1 MLEKLF
7 KLTELGTTTK
17 REIIAGCTTFMT
29 LSYIIFVCPN
39 LMSLTGMDRGA
50 AMVATCLAAAGS
62 MFLMAFLANY
72 PIALAP
78 GMGIIPVF
86 VFGLC
91 GNPDAGGLGL
101 PWPEALGI
109 VFISGVLFILLAVV
123 GVREAVMNAIPRSL
137 QQAIAVGIGLFIA
150 FIGLKMGG
158 IVVAHPATFVTHG
171 EFVSPPVLLAL
182 FGVVLTMM
190 LMARKVPG
198 AILIGM
204 LSTAVVSW
212 LFGLVEVEGIVA
224 LPPSI
229 APTAFKLQFP
239 NLFSS
244 PELFAMIFVFFFV
257 DMFDSIG
264 TFTAVGHQA
273 GLLTDGKL
281 PKARQALL
289 TDAVGSAGGALLG
302 TSTVT
307 SYIESSAGIAAGGR
321 TGLTT
326 IVTGLLMLVAL
337 FFEPLVSIVG
347 APVGEAGLN
356 PAIAPALIIVGSLMI
371 KGIAT
376 IEWDDLTEAVPAFL
390 TLVMMPL
397 AFSVKEGIAFGFIA
411 YAFMKLVTGRAKE
424 AHWLIY
430 LFAVL
435 FIALYFIPYFIR

>member
-7 KLTELGTTTK
+7 KLTELGTTAK

-39 LMSLTGMDRGA
+39 LMSLTGMDEDA
-50 AMVATCLAAAGS
+50 AMVATCLASAGS

-78 GMGIIPVF
+78 GLGIIPVF

-91 GNPDAGGLGL
+91 QGLGL
-101 PWPEALGI
+101 PWQEALGI
-109 VFISGVLFILLAVV
+109 VFISGVLFVVLAAG
-123 GVREAVMNAIPRSL
+123 GVREAVMHAIPHSL

-158 IVVAHPATFVTHG
+158 IVASHPATFVTHG
-171 EFVSPPVLLAL
+171 KFVSPPVLLAL
-182 FGVVLTMM
+182 FGVVLTMV

-204 LSTAVVSW
+204 LATGAIS
-212 LFGLVEVEGIVA
+212 LLLEEVKFEGILA
-224 LPPSI
+224 APPSI

-239 NLFSS
+239 NLFAR
-244 PELFAMIFVFFFV
+244 PELIAMIFVFFFV

-264 TFTAVGHQA
+264 TFTAIGHQA
-273 GLLTDGKL
+273 GLVEDGKL

-289 TDAVGSAGGALLG
+289 TDAIGSAGGALLG

-307 SYIESSAGIAAGGR
+307 SYIESSSGIAAGGR

-337 FFEPLVSIVG
+337 FFSPLVKIIG
-347 APVGEAGLN
+347 APIGEANLN

-397 AFSVKEGIAFGFIA
+397 AFSVTEGIAFGFIA

-435 FIALYFIPYFIR
+435 FIALYFIR

>member
-86 VFGLC
+86 VFQLC
-91 GNPDAGGLGL
+91 QGLGL
-101 PWPEALGI
+101 PWQEALGI
-109 VFISGVLFILLAVV
+109 VFISGVLFILLAVA

-150 FIGLKMGG
+150 FIGLQMAG
-158 IVVAHPATFVTHG
+158 IVVSHPATFVTHG
-171 EFVSPPVLLAL
+171 KFVSPPVLLAL

-190 LMARKVPG
+190 LMARNVPG

-204 LSTAVVSW
+204 LSTAVVSL
-212 LFGLVEVEGIVA
+212 LFGLVKFEGILA

-239 NLFSS
+239 NLFAS

-337 FFEPLVSIVG
+337 FFEPLVRIVG
-347 APVGEAGLN
+347 APVGEANLN

-397 AFSVKEGIAFGFIA
+397 AFSVTEGIAFGFIA

-435 FIALYFIPYFIR
+435 FIALYFIR

>member
-39 LMSLTGMDRGA
+39 LMSLTGMDSGA

-86 VFGLC
+86 VFQLC
-91 GNPDAGGLGL
+91 QGLGL
-101 PWPEALGI
+101 PWQEALGI
-109 VFISGVLFILLAVV
+109 VFISGVLFILLAVA

-150 FIGLKMGG
+150 FIGLQMGG
-158 IVVAHPATFVTHG
+158 IVVSHPATFVTHG
-171 EFVSPPVLLAL
+171 KFVSPPVLLAL
-182 FGVVLTMM
+182 FGVVLTMV

-204 LSTAVVSW
+204 LSTAVVSL
-212 LFGLVEVEGIVA
+212 LFGLVKFEGIVA

-239 NLFSS
+239 NLFAS
-244 PELFAMIFVFFFV
+244 PALFAMIFVFFLV

-289 TDAVGSAGGALLG
+289 TDAIGSAGGALLG

-326 IVTGLLMLVAL
+326 IVTGLLMLGAL
-337 FFEPLVSIVG
+337 FFEPLVKIVG

-397 AFSVKEGIAFGFIA
+397 AFSVTDGIAYGFIA

-435 FIALYFIPYFIR
+435 FIALYFIR

>member
-39 LMSLTGMDRGA
+39 LMSLTGMDSGA

-86 VFGLC
+86 VFQLC
-91 GNPDAGGLGL
+91 QGLGL
-101 PWPEALGI
+101 PWQEALGI
-109 VFISGVLFILLAVV
+109 VFISGVLFILLAVA

-158 IVVAHPATFVTHG
+158 IVVSHPATFVTHG
-171 EFVSPPVLLAL
+171 KFVSPPVLLAL
-182 FGVVLTMM
+182 FGVVLTMV

-204 LSTAVVSW
+204 LSTAVVSL
-212 LFGLVEVEGIVA
+212 LFGLVKFEGIVA

-239 NLFSS
+239 NLFAS

-289 TDAVGSAGGALLG
+289 TDAIGSAGGALLG

-307 SYIESSAGIAAGGR
+307 SYIESSSGIAAGGR

-326 IVTGLLMLVAL
+326 IVTGLLMLGAL
-337 FFEPLVSIVG
+337 FFEPLVKIVG

-397 AFSVKEGIAFGFIA
+397 AFSVTDGIAYGFIA

-435 FIALYFIPYFIR
+435 FIALYFIR

>member
-7 KLTELGTTTK
+7 KLTESGTTAK

-91 GNPDAGGLGL
+91 QGLGL
-101 PWPEALGI
+101 PWQEALGI
-109 VFISGVLFILLAVV
+109 VFISGALFVVLAAA
-123 GVREAVMNAIPRSL
+123 GVREAVMNAIPHSL

-158 IVVAHPATFVTHG
+158 IVVSHPATFVTHG
-171 EFVSPPVLLAL
+171 KFVSPPVLLAL
-182 FGVVLTMM
+182 FGVVLTMV
-190 LMARKVPG
+190 LMARKMPG

-204 LSTAVVSW
+204 LATGAISV
-212 LFGLVEVEGIVA
+212 LLLEDVEFEGIVSM
-224 LPPSI
+224 PPSI

-239 NLFSS
+239 NLFAS

-264 TFTAVGHQA
+264 TFTAVGNQA

-289 TDAVGSAGGALLG
+289 TDAIGSAGGALLG

-307 SYIESSAGIAAGGR
+307 SYIESASGIAAGGR

-337 FFEPLVSIVG
+337 FFSPLVKIIG
-347 APVGEAGLN
+347 APIGEANLN

-371 KGIAT
+371 KGIVT

-397 AFSVKEGIAFGFIA
+397 AFSVTEGIAFGFIA

-435 FIALYFIPYFIR
+435 FIALYFIR

>member
-7 KLTELGTTTK
+7 KLNELGTTAK

-29 LSYIIFVCPN
+29 LSYIIFVCPA
-39 LMSLTGMDRGA
+39 LMKLTGMNEGA

-91 GNPDAGGLGL
+91 QGLGL
-101 PWPEALGI
+101 PWQEALGI
-109 VFISGVLFILLAVV
+109 VFISGVLFIVLAVA

-158 IVVAHPATFVTHG
+158 IVVSHPATFVTHG
-171 EFVSPPVLLAL
+171 KFVSPPVLLAL
-182 FGVVLTMM
+182 FGIVLTMV

-198 AILIGM
+198 AILIAM
-204 LSTAVVSW
+204 LGTAVLSL
-212 LFGLVEVEGIVA
+212 LFGLVKFEGIVA
-224 LPPSI
+224 APPSI

-239 NLFSS
+239 NVFAR

-264 TFTAVGHQA
+264 TFTAIGHQG

-289 TDAVGSAGGALLG
+289 TDAIGSAGGALLG

-307 SYIESSAGIAAGGR
+307 SYIESASGIAAGGR
-321 TGLTT
+321 TGLTA

-337 FFEPLVSIVG
+337 FFSPLVQIVG
-347 APVGEAGLN
+347 APIGEANLN

-371 KGIAT
+371 KGIVT

-390 TLVMMPL
+390 TLIMMPL
-397 AFSVKEGIAFGFIA
+397 AFSVTDGIAYGFIA

-435 FIALYFIPYFIR
+435 FIVLYFVR

>member
-39 LMSLTGMDRGA
+39 LMSLTGMDSGA

-86 VFGLC
+86 VFQLC
-91 GNPDAGGLGL
+91 QGLGL
-101 PWPEALGI
+101 PWQEALGI
-109 VFISGVLFILLAVV
+109 VFISGVLFILLAVA

-158 IVVAHPATFVTHG
+158 IVVSHPATFVTHG
-171 EFVSPPVLLAL
+171 KFVSPPVLLAL
-182 FGVVLTMM
+182 FGVVLTMV

-204 LSTAVVSW
+204 LSTAVVSL
-212 LFGLVEVEGIVA
+212 LFGLVKFEGIVA

-239 NLFSS
+239 NLFAS

-289 TDAVGSAGGALLG
+289 TDAIGSAGGALLG

-307 SYIESSAGIAAGGR
+307 SYIESSSGIAAGGR

-326 IVTGLLMLVAL
+326 IVTGLLMLGAL
-337 FFEPLVSIVG
+337 FFEPLVKIVG

-397 AFSVKEGIAFGFIA
+397 AFSVTEGIAFGFIA

-435 FIALYFIPYFIR
+435 FIALYFIR

>member
-91 GNPDAGGLGL
+91 QGLGL
-101 PWPEALGI
+101 PWQEALGI
-109 VFISGVLFILLAVV
+109 VFISGVLFILLAVA

-158 IVVAHPATFVTHG
+158 IVTAHPATFVTHG
-171 EFVSPPVLLAL
+171 KFVSPPVLLAL

-190 LMARKVPG
+190 LMARNVPG

-204 LSTAVVSW
+204 LSTGVVSL
-212 LFGLVEVEGIVA
+212 LFGLVKFEGIVA

-239 NLFSS
+239 NLFAS

-273 GLLTDGKL
+273 GLITDGKL

-347 APVGEAGLN
+347 DPVGEAGLN

-397 AFSVKEGIAFGFIA
+397 AFSVTEGIAFGFIA

-435 FIALYFIPYFIR
+435 FIALYFIR

>member
-86 VFGLC
+86 VFQLC
-91 GNPDAGGLGL
+91 QGLGL
-101 PWPEALGI
+101 PWQEALGI
-109 VFISGVLFILLAVV
+109 VFISGVLFILLAVA

-150 FIGLKMGG
+150 FIGLQMAG
-158 IVVAHPATFVTHG
+158 IVVSHPATFVTHG
-171 EFVSPPVLLAL
+171 KFVSPPVLLAL

-190 LMARKVPG
+190 LMARNVPG

-204 LSTAVVSW
+204 LSTAVVSL
-212 LFGLVEVEGIVA
+212 LFGLVKFEGIVA
-224 LPPSI
+224 PPPSI

-239 NLFSS
+239 NLFAS

-347 APVGEAGLN
+347 APVGEANLN

-397 AFSVKEGIAFGFIA
+397 AFSVTEGIAFGFIA

-435 FIALYFIPYFIR
+435 FIALYFIR

>member
-86 VFGLC
+86 VFQLC
-91 GNPDAGGLGL
+91 QGLGL
-101 PWPEALGI
+101 PWQEALGI
-109 VFISGVLFILLAVV
+109 VFISGVLFILLAVA

-150 FIGLKMGG
+150 FIGLQMAG
-158 IVVAHPATFVTHG
+158 IVVSHPATFVTHG
-171 EFVSPPVLLAL
+171 KFVSPPVLLAL

-190 LMARKVPG
+190 LMARNVPG

-204 LSTAVVSW
+204 LSTAVVSL
-212 LFGLVEVEGIVA
+212 LFGLVKFEGILA

-239 NLFSS
+239 NLFAS

-347 APVGEAGLN
+347 APVGEANLN

-397 AFSVKEGIAFGFIA
+397 AFSVTEGIAFGFIA

-435 FIALYFIPYFIR
+435 FIALYFIR

>member
-86 VFGLC
+86 VFQLC
-91 GNPDAGGLGL
+91 QGLGL
-101 PWPEALGI
+101 PWQEALGI
-109 VFISGVLFILLAVV
+109 VFISGVLFILLAVA

-150 FIGLKMGG
+150 FIGLQMAG
-158 IVVAHPATFVTHG
+158 IVVSHPATFVTHG
-171 EFVSPPVLLAL
+171 KFVSPPVLLAL

-190 LMARKVPG
+190 LMARNVPG

-204 LSTAVVSW
+204 LSTAVVSL
-212 LFGLVEVEGIVA
+212 LFGLVKFEGILA

-239 NLFSS
+239 NLFAS

-435 FIALYFIPYFIR
+435 FIALYFIR

>member
-39 LMSLTGMDRGA
+39 LMSLTGMDSGA

-86 VFGLC
+86 VFQLC
-91 GNPDAGGLGL
+91 QGLGL
-101 PWPEALGI
+101 PWQEALGI
-109 VFISGVLFILLAVV
+109 VFISGVLFILLAVA

-158 IVVAHPATFVTHG
+158 IVVSHPATFVTHG
-171 EFVSPPVLLAL
+171 KFVSPPVLLAL
-182 FGVVLTMM
+182 FGVVLTMV

-204 LSTAVVSW
+204 LSTAVVSL
-212 LFGLVEVEGIVA
+212 LFGLVKFEGIVA

-239 NLFSS
+239 NLFAS

-289 TDAVGSAGGALLG
+289 TDAIGSAGGALLG

-326 IVTGLLMLVAL
+326 IVTGLLMLGAL
-337 FFEPLVSIVG
+337 FFEPLVKIVG

-397 AFSVKEGIAFGFIA
+397 AFSVTDGIAYGFIA

-435 FIALYFIPYFIR
+435 FIALYFIR

>member
-86 VFGLC
+86 VFQLC
-91 GNPDAGGLGL
+91 QGLGL
-101 PWPEALGI
+101 PWQEALGI
-109 VFISGVLFILLAVV
+109 VFISGVLFILLAVA

-150 FIGLKMGG
+150 FIGLQMGG
-158 IVVAHPATFVTHG
+158 IVVSHPATFVTHG
-171 EFVSPPVLLAL
+171 KFVSPPVLLAL

-204 LSTAVVSW
+204 LSTAVVSL
-212 LFGLVEVEGIVA
+212 LFGLVKFEGIVA
-224 LPPSI
+224 PPPSI

-239 NLFSS
+239 NLFAS

-347 APVGEAGLN
+347 APVGEANLN

-397 AFSVKEGIAFGFIA
+397 AFSVTEGIAFGFIA

-435 FIALYFIPYFIR
+435 FIALYFIR